1 MIEENVN
8 LSLSNN
14 ESVSDT
20 NISFN
25 ENVSIETSS
34 PLPAAVTEKTEV
46 TEINPEE
53 TVEKTKLRK
62 ALQEFSNEVSAV
74 VFSDMSDRDAF
85 ALCRKLFRDLRMQ
98 KRGFFPINNQRKKRV
113 KLKSKG
119 KKGLLKLKGNKRN
132 KK

>member
-119 KKGLLKLKGNKRN
+119 RKGLLKLKGNKRN